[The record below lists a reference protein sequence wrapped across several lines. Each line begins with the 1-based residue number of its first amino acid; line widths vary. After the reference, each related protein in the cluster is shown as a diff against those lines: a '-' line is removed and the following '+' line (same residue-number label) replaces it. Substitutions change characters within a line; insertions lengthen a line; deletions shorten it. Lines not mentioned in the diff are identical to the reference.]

1 MLKTK
6 VNGSAEHTIEFEK
19 GLKAGTIDGDAFELD
34 LLELKP
40 GSYHMV
46 RNNKSYNIEVLKAD
60 ADEKQYILNINGTK
74 HVVDVKDRYDE
85 LLKNLGM
92 DNLANQAVKELKA
105 PMPGLVLEIIAG
117 PGTAV
122 QKGDPILVLEAMKM
136 ENVLKAPA
144 DAVVK
149 SIAVEKSAAVEK
161 NQVLV
166 NFE

>member
-6 VNGSAEHTIEFEK
+6 VNGGVEHEIEFK
-19 GLKAGTIDGDAFELD
+19 NDLKSGTINGEDFALD
-34 LLELKP
+34 LLELKA
-40 GSYHMV
+40 GSYHLIQ
-46 RNNKSYNIEVLKAD
+46 NNKSYNIEVLD
-60 ADEKQYILNINGTK
+60 ANPDEKQYTLSINGKK
-74 HVVDVKDRYDE
+74 HVVDVQDRYDE

-92 DNLANQAVKELKA
+92 DSLANQAIKELKA

-117 PGTAV
+117 PGTEV
-122 QKGDPILVLEAMKM
+122 KKGDPLLVLEAMKM

-149 SIAVEKSAAVEK
+149 NIAVEKSAAVEK